1 MHILFGVLFF
11 ALGPVLTE
19 GKAYLK
25 KTIIRVVYMYDNGVA
40 NLHSR
45 LSVKQPNGKFLK
57 NGQLHIVQCTPEDW
71 LEGATR
77 HFLSRN
83 ARSKNRSLAK
93 DIASTTVLNINFSNN
108 ELLVIFTILWQTCLW
123 QSNFLLLSKEKENC
137 LC

>member
-45 LSVKQPNGKFLK
+45 LSVK
-57 NGQLHIVQCTPEDW
+57 
-71 LEGATR
+71 
-77 HFLSRN
+77 
-83 ARSKNRSLAK
+83 
-93 DIASTTVLNINFSNN
+93 
-108 ELLVIFTILWQTCLW
+108 
-123 QSNFLLLSKEKENC
+123 
-137 LC
+137 